1 MEDTCSQALQMVVA
15 LGGSK
20 AKDAWAW
27 AQAAETYGVP
37 CAGASLDAMA
47 GAAMGMASGD
57 VLVDALPDMGHV
69 LVDAAGN
76 ASVVVVAVA
85 PRCRAL
91 GTKVLAFGRGLPPF
105 RLSNLHAIH
114 PV

>member
-57 VLVDALPDMGHV
+57 VLVDALPDMGDV

-85 PRCRAL
+85 P
-91 GTKVLAFGRGLPPF
+91 
-105 RLSNLHAIH
+105 
-114 PV
+114 

>member
-57 VLVDALPDMGHV
+57 VLVDALPDMG
-69 LVDAAGN
+69 N
-76 ASVVVVAVA
+76 ASVVVAVA

>member
-57 VLVDALPDMGHV
+57 VLVDA
-69 LVDAAGN
+69 AGN